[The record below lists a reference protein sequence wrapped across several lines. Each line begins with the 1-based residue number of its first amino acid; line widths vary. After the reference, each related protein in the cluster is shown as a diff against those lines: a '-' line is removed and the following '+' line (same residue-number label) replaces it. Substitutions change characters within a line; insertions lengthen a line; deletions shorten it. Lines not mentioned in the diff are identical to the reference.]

1 MNHEA
6 LKLACLACN
15 GMGFIDG
22 VGAKCRRCDGRGVT
36 LATTQPA
43 QPAPVQPVVWTPG
56 PNLFKDWCS
65 QYFGPDADDAYIA
78 DAIFNL
84 PSMAQRFA
92 TTPPAQPAPV
102 QELHK
107 ENPYYPAT
115 YIGEGWQDGFDGK
128 ALASTLEPY
137 MRGYAEG
144 KADARAIEQTH
155 GITPPSASPNP
166 PRSD

>member
-6 LKLACLACN
+6 LKLGLEALET
-15 GMGFIDG
+15 GWSPTYTSLD
-22 VGAKCRRCDGRGVT
+22 AKEMDIK
-36 LATTQPA
+36 AITTQKQA
-43 QPAPVQPVVWTPG
+43 
-56 PNLFKDWCS
+56 
-65 QYFGPDADDAYIA
+65 IA
-78 DAIFNL
+78 
-84 PSMAQRFA
+84 A
-92 TTPPAQPAPV
+92 TV

-137 MRGYAEG
+137 TLGYAEG